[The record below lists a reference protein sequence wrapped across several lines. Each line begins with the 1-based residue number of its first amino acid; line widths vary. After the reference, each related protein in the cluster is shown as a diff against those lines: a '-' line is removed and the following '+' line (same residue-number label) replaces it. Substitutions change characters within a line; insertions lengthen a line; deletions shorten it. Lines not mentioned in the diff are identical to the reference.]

1 MIKLYLSATN
11 LEEDRAD
18 LQKQYWSE
26 QVNKIVSMCVWYI
39 YIYIF
44 IFFLSS
50 KQLQTYIPHL
60 TYKRTTP
67 EFSTAKAI
75 CIFKFGNCVDHKAG
89 PIQSNWGVAQVD

>member
-1 MIKLYLSATN
+1 
-11 LEEDRAD
+11 
-18 LQKQYWSE
+18 
-26 QVNKIVSMCVWYI
+26 MCVWYI

-75 CIFKFGNCVDHKAG
+75 CIFKFGNRVDHKAG
-89 PIQSNWGVAQVD
+89 PSNLIEELLKWIKCDQGRVQLTLP